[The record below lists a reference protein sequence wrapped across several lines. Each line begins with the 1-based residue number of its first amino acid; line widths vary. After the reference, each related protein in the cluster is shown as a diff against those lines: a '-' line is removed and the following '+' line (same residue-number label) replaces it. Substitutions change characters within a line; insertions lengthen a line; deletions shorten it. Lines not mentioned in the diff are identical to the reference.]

1 MIEGVRTTR
10 LQGAEELHSQCCW
23 ANCGWEQEII
33 KNNHVI
39 LLSSLS
45 TVKKAVYRIA
55 GNFRGVKYSLFSW
68 AS

>member
-1 MIEGVRTTR
+1 MVTGGGGVTFTM
-10 LQGAEELHSQCCW
+10 LLGQLWMGTS
-23 ANCGWEQEII
+23 NYI

-45 TVKKAVYRIA
+45 TVKKAVYRIV